1 MIRPPLDPVAGA
13 RARGPGRDA
22 WNSALAW
29 LALLCMLA
37 VAVGYAPMINNGDW
51 WRVCPSGHFSAMGWQ
66 ALHASYPLIATGAAP
81 NSTLALLVQLGLWL
95 QLALGSQVYWTPLI
109 FLALCGVFLGGC
121 FMALANCRC
130 AADRWI
136 MASVIL
142 MGALYGF
149 YFKSFYQEAATLAL
163 LPWFLGGMLAL
174 RDGRPAILFLSTCLL
189 LASKIENV
197 FFVPIALALFLVYG
211 YPRKTLWVAAT
222 LLALAAILG
231 FSFRVERDFSAPNA
245 YNRYYSGVGWVSKGV
260 ATAPHRT
267 FNGLRTYFYATLPK
281 SLEDPKSIPPKGAD
295 LMGSSYWPTGWGFSE
310 IAAAGSAADKSRF
323 QDIMRHGQFGPF
335 LGHFARHPGSIPGY
349 LWAPLVVAARLN
361 YDLNY
366 LRVPAL
372 QPVDPLPFVARVDD
386 FILGRLGYVYTAL
399 FAFALMVADWRRSV
413 AGALVAG
420 YFFIGAPI
428 FCVLGDGYYEIEK
441 HLSSLWF
448 FAPVI
453 LHMGIT
459 DLERWPGVRPRA

>member
-1 MIRPPLDPVAGA
+1 
-13 RARGPGRDA
+13 
-22 WNSALAW
+22 
-29 LALLCMLA
+29 MLA
-37 VAVGYAPMINNGDW
+37 VALGYAPMINNGDW

-66 ALHASYPLIATGAAP
+66 PLHTRYPLIPTGAAP

-95 QLALGSQVYWTPLI
+95 QLAVGAQVYWTPLI
-109 FLALCGVFLGGC
+109 FLVLCGVFLAGC
-121 FMALANCRC
+121 FMALGNCRY

-136 MASVIL
+136 MACVIL
-142 MGALYGF
+142 MGAAYGF

-174 RDGRPAILFLSTCLL
+174 RDGRPAVLFVTTCLL

-197 FFVPIALALFLVYG
+197 FFVPIALALFLVYR
-211 YPRKTLWVAAT
+211 YPRKTPWVAAS
-222 LLALAAILG
+222 LLALAAIVG
-231 FSFRVERDFSAPNA
+231 FSLRVERDFTAPNA

-260 ATAPHRT
+260 ATVPHRT
-267 FNGLRTYFYATLPK
+267 FNGLRAYFYAQLPP
-281 SLEDPKSIPPKGAD
+281 SLEDPKSIPPMGAD
-295 LMGSSYWPTGWGFSE
+295 LMGTSYWPTGWRFSE
-310 IAAAGSAADKSRF
+310 IAAAGSPADKARF
-323 QDIMRHGQFGPF
+323 QDIMRHGQLGPF

-349 LWAPLVVAARLN
+349 LGSPLVVAARLN

-366 LRVPAL
+366 IRVSSP
-372 QPVDPLPFVARVDD
+372 QPVDRLAFITRVDD
-386 FILGRLGYVYTAL
+386 FVLSWLGYLYTAL
-399 FAFALMVADWRRSV
+399 FAFALMVAAWRRSV
-413 AGALVAG
+413 MGALLAG

-453 LHMGIT
+453 LHMCIT
-459 DLERWPGVRPRA
+459 DFERRPRPGEAHA